1 MAKIASKPE
10 EDHEDGALATVL
22 GSVKIPLEL
31 KFPFTTP
38 KQMKYLYSVRWHDDP
53 RPVFVMDYRLA
64 RVDK

>member
-10 EDHEDGALATVL
+10 DDHEDVVLATVL
-22 GSVKIPLEL
+22 GSIKIPPEL

-53 RPVFVMDYRLA
+53 RRVFIMDYRLA
-64 RVDK
+64 RVGK

>member
-1 MAKIASKPE
+1 MKMG
-10 EDHEDGALATVL
+10 HWRTVL
-22 GSVKIPLEL
+22 GSIKIAPEL

-38 KQMKYLYSVRWHDDP
+38 KQVKYLYSVGWHDDP